1 MVVSVELMGW
11 FGVLV
16 VVVTMVVSVEL
27 MGRFGVLVVVVTM
40 VVSVELMGRFGRYER
55 AAQPDTVTARS
66 CRHVSGDAGGRIS
79 DSVNTDPPRPVDRR
93 TATC

>member
-16 VVVTMVVSVEL
+16 VVMTMVVSVEL
-27 MGRFGVLVVVVTM
+27 KGRFGVLMVM